1 MKHEHLTEPSCI
13 PKTGLKRPF
22 LAETTLMQCKRSDSM
37 NEKDCMTVSIKQLKV
52 NNVQVTKND
61 KKVCLA
67 VADVY

>member
-1 MKHEHLTEPSCI
+1 
-13 PKTGLKRPF
+13 
-22 LAETTLMQCKRSDSM
+22 M

-61 KKVCLA
+61 KKVSLV